1 MAGGKLTPRQKMIN
15 LMYLVF
21 IAMLALNMSKE
32 VLTAFGL
39 MNEEFEVSNKN
50 SEAKSKDFAA
60 DLAQKAKDKPAEYGE
75 AKKQF
80 DQVAAAS
87 AKFYTYLESLKTDLS
102 SEYERNESG
111 KLPYENMDKGDKA
124 DEWFT
129 GDRYSKKGDEIIA
142 EFANYRNA
150 VKTALSK
157 NKKTASI
164 VKEVESKF
172 NTDDVK
178 DGEGVTKKYL
188 DYHYK
193 GFPGIASVTKLSA
206 LQYNVKNIEA
216 TTYSALVG
224 ASALSS
230 ASMSKYAAIV
240 IPEKS
245 AFFAGE
251 TFKGKVV
258 LGRYDD
264 STVPTKVTVNGRE
277 LNLKESLVGGQV
289 NLAFQTGNVGEHDI
303 NGSFT
308 FMEDGKPIDIPIAG
322 NYVVV
327 PKPNSATISA
337 DKMNSVYRGVTNPMT
352 ISFAGISDDKV
363 TVSAP
368 GLTKGAKVGQY
379 NWDVTRVSGTKA
391 IVSVNGKLEDGSVVT
406 DKKEFV
412 IRDIPRPSASIR
424 GTTGSMKG
432 NKNDLKN
439 SQVNVEFTDFVFDV
453 KVTIKSFEI
462 FCPGSPGIRVEGSRF
477 NDAALKAIE
486 KTKRGD
492 VIIITN
498 IDSKLDGAEGYII
511 RPSAPF
517 SWEVQ

>member
-39 MNEEFEVSNKN
+39 MNEEFETSNA
-50 SEAKSKDFAA
+50 SLQARTKSDAA
-60 DLAQKAKDKPAEYGE
+60 DLTQKAKDKPDVYEE
-75 AKKQF
+75 SKKQY

-87 AKFYTYLESLKTDLS
+87 FKFYNYLESLKNDLS
-102 SEYERNESG
+102 AEYEKNEAG

-129 GDRYSKKGDEIIA
+129 GDRYSKKGDEIIS
-142 EFANYRNA
+142 EFENYINA
-150 VKTALSK
+150 IKSALGK
-157 NKKTASI
+157 NKKANAI

-172 NTDDVK
+172 STKDVTDS
-178 DGEGVTKKYL
+178 EGVTKKYL

-206 LQYNVKNIEA
+206 LQNNIKNIEA
-216 TTYSALVG
+216 NTYSALVG
-224 ASALSS
+224 ARAIDDS
-230 ASMSKYAAIV
+230 SMSKYAAIV

-264 STVPTKVTVNGRE
+264 STVPTKVVVNGKE
-277 LNLKESLVGGQV
+277 LNLNESLVGGQV

-303 NGSFT
+303 KGSFT

-337 DKMNSVYRGVTNPMT
+337 DKMNSVYRGVVNPMT
-352 ISFAGISDDKV
+352 VSFAGISDDKV
-363 TVSAP
+363 VANAP
-368 GLTKGAKVGQY
+368 GLSKGSSVGQY
-379 NWDVTRVSGTKA
+379 NWTVTSISGNKAVLNVS
-391 IVSVNGKLEDGSVVT
+391 GKLEDGSTVT
-406 DKKEFV
+406 DQKEFV
-412 IRDIPRPSASIR
+412 IRDIPRPAASIR
-424 GTTGSMKG
+424 GATGSMKG

-439 SQVNVEFTDFVFDV
+439 SVVRVEFPDFVFDV
-453 KVTIKSFEI
+453 KANIKSFEI
-462 FCPGSPGIRVEGSRF
+462 FCPGSAGIKVTGDRF

-492 VIIITN
+492 IILITN
-498 IDSKLDGAEGYII
+498 IDTKLEGAEGYIM
-511 RPSAPF
+511 RPSSAF

>member
-39 MNEEFEVSNKN
+39 MNEEFEISNKN
-50 SEAKSKDFAA
+50 SEEKSKNFAA

-87 AKFYTYLESLKTDLS
+87 AKFYTYLESLKADLS
-102 SEYERNESG
+102 SEYERNEAG

-142 EFANYRNA
+142 EFASYTNA
-150 VKTALSK
+150 VKSALSK
-157 NKKTASI
+157 NKKTADI
-164 VKEVESKF
+164 VKEVEIKF
-172 NTDDVK
+172 NTNDVT

-193 GFPGIASVTKLSA
+193 GFPGIASVTKISA
-206 LQYNVKNIEA
+206 LQYNIKNIEA
-216 TTYSALVG
+216 NTYSALVG
-224 ASALSS
+224 ASAITT
-230 ASMSKYAAIV
+230 ASMSNYAAIV

-264 STVPTKVTVNGRE
+264 STVPTKVNVNGRD

-289 NLAFQTGNVGEHDI
+289 NLAFQTGNVGEHEI
-303 NGSFT
+303 KGSFT

-337 DKMNSVYRGVTNPMT
+337 DKMNSVYRGVVNPMT

-368 GLTKGAKVGQY
+368 GLSKGAKNGQY
-379 NWDVTRVSGTKA
+379 NWNVT
-391 IVSVNGKLEDGSVVT
+391 SVNGEKAVVT
-406 DKKEFV
+406 VTGKLQDGTSVSDRKEFV
-412 IRDIPRPSASIR
+412 IRDIPRPAASVR

-432 NKNDLKN
+432 NKNDLK
-439 SQVNVEFTDFVFDV
+439 SSTIRVEFPDFVFDV
-453 KVTIKSFEI
+453 TARVVSFEI
-462 FCPGSPGIRVEGSRF
+462 FCPGSPGIVVQGDKLS
-477 NDAALKAIE
+477 DAALKAID
-486 KTKRGD
+486 KTTRGD
-492 VIIITN
+492 QILITN
-498 IDSKLDGAEGYII
+498 IKTKLVGAEGYTM
-511 RPSAPF
+511 RPSSAF